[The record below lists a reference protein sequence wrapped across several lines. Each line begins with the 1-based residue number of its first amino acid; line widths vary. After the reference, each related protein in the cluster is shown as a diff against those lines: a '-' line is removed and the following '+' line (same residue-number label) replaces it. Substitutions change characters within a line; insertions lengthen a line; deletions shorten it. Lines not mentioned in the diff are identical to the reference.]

1 MSIAN
6 SLKVTAVLVAAS
18 LLQSCASAPAQQNSG
33 PMAGDFSDDSLEVLF
48 ATEFPVATK
57 EEAVAKAAMAYRDG
71 EYDKAQ
77 FYLVRALKFD
87 VTDVKILVQIGN
99 LHVMQGNAVLAAR
112 AFGFAL
118 QQEPAHALAL
128 EGLGLLHFRAG
139 NDARAR
145 ELLESAVAANPDL
158 WRSHNALGV
167 IADRERN
174 FGAAMAYYDRALEIQ
189 PMSDSILINRGYS
202 KFLQEDYHAASLDF
216 FEAAKRSNNPRAWR
230 NLGMVY
236 AHQSWYDA
244 ALEAYVEVMDKP
256 DAHNEIG
263 AIAMKIG
270 DSEAADYHLNEAI
283 RLSPTY
289 FAHAEE
295 NLAELR
301 RSRGSQSLN

>member
-1 MSIAN
+1 MSHRNTLRITAI
-6 SLKVTAVLVAAS
+6 LAAAVLTYG
-18 LLQSCASAPAQQNSG
+18 CASTPKQDHSAAL
-33 PMAGDFSDDSLEVLF
+33 AGDFSDDSLEVLF

-57 EEAVAKAAMAYRDG
+57 EEAMAKAAMAYRDG

-99 LHVMQGNAVLAAR
+99 IHVLRGNSVLAAR
-112 AFGFAL
+112 AFNFAL
-118 QQEPAHALAL
+118 QQDPAHALSL

-139 NDARAR
+139 NDAKAR
-145 ELLESAVAANPDL
+145 ELLEAAVAANPGL
-158 WRSHNALGV
+158 WRSCNALGV
-167 IADRERN
+167 LSDRAKDFE
-174 FGAAMAYYDRALEIQ
+174 AAARYYDRALVIQ
-189 PMSDSILINRGYS
+189 PSSDSILINRGYS

-216 FEAAKRSNNPRAWR
+216 FEAAKRSDNPKAWR

-236 AHQSWYDA
+236 AHQGWYDA
-244 ALEAYVEVMDKP
+244 ALEAYREVMDAP

-263 AIAMKIG
+263 AIAMQIG
-270 DSEAADYHLNEAI
+270 DAEAATYHLNEAI

-289 FAHAEE
+289 FARAEK

-301 RSRGSQSLN
+301 RSGPSRNLN